1 MIRDK
6 KKKEIGQTN
15 CLLCF
20 NAKSFIKMKIFLGEV
35 KLGITKINFN
45 GLVQVNI
52 RRSVFWSFRVNF
64 F

>member
-6 KKKEIGQTN
+6 KKEMVQTN

-35 KLGITKINFN
+35 KFGIAKINFN

-52 RRSVFWSFRVNF
+52 KRRVFWSFRINSF
-64 F
+64 